1 MSSFALMGNHTP
13 NGIRAHNNRHAI
25 ANEPGNLHTMSNH
38 TQNDTQGA
46 HTDRHT
52 ITPTG
57 FRIYD
62 KPNLTA
68 SIPMANSAVGR
79 IASDENIQ
87 NINLL

>member
-1 MSSFALMGNHTP
+1 MSNHKP

-25 ANEPGNLHTMSNH
+25 ANDPDNLHAMSNH
-38 TQNDTQGA
+38 TQNETQGA

-52 ITPTG
+52 ITPPG

-68 SIPMANSAVGR
+68 SIPMGNSWAVALFCSR
-79 IASDENIQ
+79 FAQ
-87 NINLL
+87 NHNLL